1 MSKKIGRNE
10 PCPCGSG
17 KKYKRCC
24 MLSDQLK
31 NGLDDNKREPLK
43 YSGLDAPKI
52 HAYLSSHDSAPVL
65 DYLIALQL
73 NPKNH
78 GKNLRI
84 EHLAQLA
91 VSSLGK
97 GHLCPDTSVL
107 KALIDEEYPYD
118 VMEDLPMNM
127 FTETV
132 VFYGGNYVYYPG
144 LSTNVAE
151 MFRSMTEAIYYSDD
165 VFREAF
171 RQEVYQGVTILLEL
185 GKFISSHANIK
196 GMVRG
201 NDNPREIIYEPLTNH
216 SYKISD
222 KMMMEMVDHFGW
234 NKYVIESYILDKE
247 DPKLLTENPEENP
260 ILYKPIVH
268 HNGFYYFLGIAN
280 QGCAINNFI
289 LKTALK
295 HNCLGEL
302 VDQTQSI
309 IWIRILSSCF
319 EYLHWQPGVACD
331 LLHKDSHYN
340 EELFQID
347 VNWIAYVCYAKDS
360 SDNVSIDGQDKFA
373 KWDMS
378 SHLSTMLK
386 TLKKDDRTKDFHVFT
401 LILYSSMGER
411 FGLSTSNQPNSDY
424 LLLFSAFDFLQ
435 LVQTEKWDSMS
446 LVRFARTYET
456 KSYLNTPYNQIIDI
470 YSIYKHY
477 GESFYITEKTVPTFL
492 QIEPNDGCHLIFES
506 KEQLNFHGT
515 LISINGQY
523 AHITVKRDMD
533 YADIYKP
540 IDSHITAKSCESY
553 TIPVWARCSQREENG
568 PNPSSIIDTVITA
581 IVFWMDVMNPSIN
594 DLLTKQYQETVE
606 IEVCFNDDVL
616 SDKELHSELA
626 LPKSGGTLTVAKG
639 GKGVTV
645 CMDRDF
651 ILSFMGSN
659 NAGERTMM
667 AKIIKGLLNLD
678 DTEVQEIIDKS
689 IPLGPAKMILMTE
702 VSNNPMASPLWL
714 HSPIYIHP
722 ATSQL
727 LLDLFP
733 KWMIEH
739 GHIITKLNSK
749 QEKDNFLHA
758 GVDVL
763 LEKLAERINQYDTKL
778 LLNMLI
784 DNHETLVYQREHNKV
799 LQPAQILCF
808 GDSSNKRER
817 FFEDEKRLTESGL
830 ATRALIEYLAATQNQ
845 TGKDQPGSDDVEGLL
860 AIMNEVIGIGG
871 ICDAIH
877 LDVANHNIE
886 MLDSGRYGIYDED
899 FNDNI
904 AGFAN
909 ARSVETVNQCLDDF
923 GNNMERLAIH
933 EVKTITAEKDEE
945 HIKIDKAFE
954 SDWGI
959 TYSNILQF
967 LYSCHLVAF
976 KQQMSII
983 EIAERD
989 LISEILKLCPEMT
1002 FDVAENC
1009 LNRLS
1014 LDKRENYLVPP
1025 VGIEVR
1031 DIFPWVYNRELSYL
1045 RRPIVRY
1052 RQYDEQVQCMFGLR
1066 SCLLAGLQ
1074 LIDLLY
1080 SGRLRYVGEKLKTLL
1095 GQFEAQKG
1103 RVFNEEVRTM
1113 LQQIPSL
1120 TVWPHD
1126 ISIKPQGN
1134 LNVNT
1139 ENVNY
1144 GDIDVLAYDSKN
1156 NVLYSIECKNTN
1168 SAKNVKEMK
1177 TEMDEYLGRGE
1188 NIKKDHKK
1196 ALVLKH
1202 LRRHKWIVNNLE
1214 QVKSFIGTT
1223 SNPIIKSMLL
1233 TSTVIPTSYLK
1244 KEESPLS
1251 ILNFPD
1257 LKLKGLGYL
1266 NSCKDPDVSILEC

>member
-31 NGLDDNKREPLK
+31 SELDSIKYGPLK
-43 YSGLDAPKI
+43 YSGLDAPQI
-52 HAYLSSHDSAPVL
+52 RAYLLSHDSAPFM

-73 NPKNH
+73 NPMNH

-84 EHLAQLA
+84 EHLAQLV

-97 GHLCPDTSVL
+97 GNICSDTSVL
-107 KALIDEEYPYD
+107 KALIDKEYPFD

-132 VFYGGNYVYYPG
+132 VFYGGNYVFFPG

-165 VFREAF
+165 VFHEAF
-171 RQEVYQGVTILLEL
+171 QQEVYQGVLILLEL
-185 GKFISSHANIK
+185 GNFIASRANIK

-201 NDNPREIIYEPLTNH
+201 NYNPREIISEPLTNH

-222 KMMMEMVDHFGW
+222 GMMSDMASHFGW
-234 NKYVIESYILDKE
+234 NMHVIESFILNKD

-268 HNGFYYFLGIAN
+268 YNGFYYFVGIAN

-295 HNCLGEL
+295 HDCLGEL
-302 VDQTQSI
+302 VDQTQTV
-309 IWIRILSSCF
+309 IWTRILTSCF
-319 EYLHWQPGVACD
+319 EYLHWQPGVAYD

-360 SDNVSIDGQDKFA
+360 IDNVSIDGQDKFA

-378 SHLSTMLK
+378 SHLSVMLE
-386 TLKKDDRTKDFHVFT
+386 TLKEDDRTKDFHIFT
-401 LILYSSMGER
+401 LILYSSMGEQ
-411 FGLSTSNQPNSDY
+411 FKLSTSDQPNSDY

-446 LVRFARTYET
+446 LVRFVRTFET
-456 KSYLNTPYNQIIDI
+456 KQYLNTPYNQIIDI

-477 GESFYITEKTVPTFL
+477 GESFYISEEAVPTFL

-523 AHITVKRDMD
+523 AHIPVKRDMD
-533 YADIYKP
+533 YADIYMP
-540 IDSHITAKSCESY
+540 VGSHITAKSCESY
-553 TIPVWARCSQREENG
+553 TIPIWARCSQSEKKG
-568 PNPSSIIDTVITA
+568 LNPSSIIDTVITA
-581 IVFWMDVMNPSIN
+581 IVFWMDAMKPSIN
-594 DLLTKQYQETVE
+594 DLLTKQYKETVE
-606 IEVCFNDDVL
+606 IEVCFDDDVL

-626 LPKSGGTLTVAKG
+626 LSKSAGMLTVAKG
-639 GKGVTV
+639 EIGVTV
-645 CMDRDF
+645 YMDRDF

-659 NAGERTMM
+659 NTGERTMM
-667 AKIIKGLLNLD
+667 AKIIKELLNLD
-678 DTEVQEIIDKS
+678 DTKVWEIIDKR
-689 IPLGPAKMILMTE
+689 IPLGRAKMILMTE
-702 VSNNPMASPLWL
+702 VSNNPMAFPLWL

-727 LLDLFP
+727 LLDMFP
-733 KWMIEH
+733 KWMIEQ

-749 QEKDNFLHA
+749 QEKVDFLHV

-763 LEKLAERINQYDTKL
+763 LEKLAERIKRYDTKS

-784 DNHETLVYQREHNKV
+784 DNHETLIYRREHNKV

-808 GDSSNKRER
+808 GDSSNKRKE

-830 ATRALIEYLAATQNQ
+830 ATRALIEYLAATQNE
-845 TGKDQPGSDDVEGLL
+845 TGKDQPGSDDVECLL
-860 AIMNEVIGIGG
+860 AIMNEIIGIGG

-886 MLDSGRYGIYDED
+886 MLDSGRYCINDED

-904 AGFAN
+904 VGFAN
-909 ARSVETVNQCLDDF
+909 ARSAETVNQCLEDF
-923 GNNMERLAIH
+923 GNKMERQAIH
-933 EVKTITAEKDEE
+933 EVKELTAEKDEE
-945 HIKIDKAFE
+945 HIKIDEAFE
-954 SDWGI
+954 ADWGI

-976 KQQMSII
+976 KQQTSII

-989 LISEILKLCPEMT
+989 LISEIIKLCPEIT
-1002 FDVAENC
+1002 FDVAEKC

-1014 LDKRENYLVPP
+1014 LDKREDYLLPP
-1025 VGIEVR
+1025 AGIEVR

-1052 RQYDEQVQCMFGLR
+1052 RQFDGQVQCIFGFR

-1080 SGRLRYVGEKLKTLL
+1080 SGRLRYVGEKLSTLL

-1103 RVFNEEVRTM
+1103 RVFNEEVRNM

-1120 TVWPHD
+1120 TVWSHD

-1144 GDIDVLAYDSKN
+1144 GDIDVLAFDSKN
-1156 NVLYSIECKNTN
+1156 NILYSIECKNTN

-1214 QVKSFIGTT
+1214 QVKNFIGTE
-1223 SNPIIKSMLL
+1223 SYPIVKSLLL
-1233 TSTVIPTSYLK
+1233 TSAVIPTSYLK

-1257 LKLKGLGYL
+1257 LKLKGLEYL
-1266 NSCKDPDVSILEC
+1266 NSCKDPDVSILEY